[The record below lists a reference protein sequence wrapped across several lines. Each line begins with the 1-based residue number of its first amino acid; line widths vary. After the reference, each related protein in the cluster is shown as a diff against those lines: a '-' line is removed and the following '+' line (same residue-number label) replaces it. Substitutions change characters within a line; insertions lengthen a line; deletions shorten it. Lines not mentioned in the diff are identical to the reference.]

1 MKPGTDADV
10 ASGAVAMTAMET
22 GVQTGVETGVEPRA
36 DRATEAGE
44 TGARLFE
51 IGQLGSSRRSDHEA
65 RIRALCYN
73 AYLGEQTSLCRV
85 LGRYK
90 MFVDTGDVGH
100 STHLLLDGYWEMWT
114 TELMQ
119 QLVRPGMTVVDAGAN
134 LGYFTLLLAD
144 LVGPEGRVLAFE
156 PNPLIARRL
165 RQSVAVNGFAG
176 RTTIEEV
183 ALGDD
188 EREVGLTVP
197 AGEPKNAHVVPA
209 GEGDVQ
215 VRCHRLDSHGVLP
228 DFIKIDVE
236 GAERAVWRGMTGI
249 LTARKPLTVVM
260 EFVLD
265 RYAEPGLFLDEIL
278 RHGFELSRLHHDF
291 GLQQVSR
298 EEVLAAPANVDQLLV
313 LMR

>member
-1 MKPGTDADV
+1 MKPSIDTQVTSDTVAVTD
-10 ASGAVAMTAMET
+10 
-22 GVQTGVETGVEPRA
+22 
-36 DRATEAGE
+36 GE
-44 TGARLFE
+44 TDVDSATDTGEAVARLFD
-51 IGQLGSSRRSDHEA
+51 IGELATSRRSDHEA
-65 RIRALCYN
+65 RIRALCCN
-73 AYLGEQTSLCRV
+73 AYLGEQNSLCRV

-90 MFVDTGDVGH
+90 MFVDTADVGH

-144 LVGPEGRVLAFE
+144 LVGPDGRVLAFE
-156 PNPLIARRL
+156 PNPHIARRL

-176 RTTIEEV
+176 RTAVHDV
-183 ALGDD
+183 ALGDA
-188 EREVGLTVP
+188 EREVGLVVP

-215 VRCHRLDSHGVLP
+215 VHSHRLDSYGVLP

-236 GAERAVWRGMTGI
+236 GAEMAVWQGMTGI
-249 LTARKPLTVVM
+249 LAARKPLTVVM

-265 RYAEPGLFLDEIL
+265 RYDDPGLFLDEML
-278 RHGFELSRLHHDF
+278 RHGLDLSRLTHDF
-291 GLQQVSR
+291 GLQKVSR
-298 EEVLAAPANVDQLLV
+298 EEVLAAPAGVDQLLV